1 MATITVATWNMHQ
14 QPPAWNYLGR
24 LRDEHG
30 VQVVLVQEAIPPAG
44 PGPWAAI
51 TPHPED
57 KSLWR
62 ISVPPD
68 SKRRNY
74 ASAVVLLDDGLSF
87 HPQPATP
94 LAVAGYGQFAASHPG
109 QFAVAKVGLPDLGHP
124 LVVVSLYGVW
134 HQPSGNGAEATVHR
148 AISDLTPLF
157 LTEPRV
163 VVAGDLNIFRNTNNE
178 GQLRFDTVFTRLHA
192 YNLRLRGPF
201 RSSGSQPLQ
210 DCTCGQGAD
219 GCDHVET
226 FRLLRD
232 NALPYQDDYV
242 FASEALEV
250 VFCKPVHDPEV
261 RELRYSD
268 HWPVIASLEVG

>member
-14 QPPAWNYLGR
+14 QASAWDYLRR

-30 VQVVLVQEAIPPAG
+30 VQVVLVQEARSPDG
-44 PGPWAAI
+44 PGRWAAI
-51 TPHPED
+51 TPNPED
-57 KSLWR
+57 ESLWR

-68 SKRRNY
+68 YKRNY
-74 ASAVVLLDDGLSF
+74 ASAVVLLDDRLSF
-87 HPQPATP
+87 HPQPAVP
-94 LAVAGYGQFAASHPG
+94 LAVARYGQFAASHPG
-109 QFAVAKVGLPDLGHP
+109 QFAVAKVGLPNLAQP

-134 HQPSGNGAEATVHR
+134 HQPSGNGAEATLHR

-178 GQLRFDTVFTRLHA
+178 GQIRFDTVFNRLDA

-201 RSSGSQPLQ
+201 RPSGSQPLQ
-210 DCTCGQGAD
+210 ECTCGQGID

-242 FASEALEV
+242 FASEALKV
-250 VFCKPVHDPEV
+250 LSCKPVHDTDI
-261 RELRYSD
+261 RQLRYSD